1 MVTAVTVTVCLN
13 GILLK
18 VTYKILHCADKLV
31 VFLWRLSGD
40 SKMMGGETA
49 EVGGVTDE
57 DVVVPCQ
64 IVFELGGGMGSYLR
78 QYETGLCFIGFD
90 ARYLVKALTQSF
102 RFCQIGI

>member
-1 MVTAVTVTVCLN
+1 
-13 GILLK
+13 
-18 VTYKILHCADKLV
+18 
-31 VFLWRLSGD
+31 
-40 SKMMGGETA
+40 MMGGKTA